1 VTSLEHRREG
11 AFEIWESPAGN
22 RLRMWMGGPHV
33 ILSEARGH
41 FEIALARA
49 FIGYLEP
56 LVRTGQ
62 RYTGL
67 HDWSGVDGYDNETR
81 KLFTRWTDLHRKS
94 FHRIVIYTESRI
106 VRMGIATA
114 RMVLG
119 SIVEAVATRAELEA
133 LVATARGT

>member
-1 VTSLEHRREG
+1 MTSLSHRRDG
-11 AFEIWESPAGN
+11 AFDTWESPAGN
-22 RLRMWMGGPHV
+22 SLRMWMGGPHL
-33 ILSEARGH
+33 ILSEARGN

-49 FIGYLEP
+49 FVGYLEP
-56 LVRTGQ
+56 LMQSDG

-81 KLFTRWTDLHRKS
+81 KLFTRWTDAHRKH

-119 SIVEAVATRAELEA
+119 SIVEAVGTRAELDA
-133 LVATARGT
+133 LISDARR